1 MSAPGMKDAR
11 TLPAR
16 ARRRHRTLVPR
27 RCRHGLLS
35 WPRQVF
41 DRFPMRSILITGAAS
56 GIGAGIAHALAAAG
70 DHVIVSDLG
79 LDGAEAVAADI
90 RGNGGSAEA
99 VALDVT
105 SDDSVAAALATIGRP
120 VDVLVNNA
128 GLQHVSPLE
137 GFPMAKWDFLVQ
149 VMLVGV
155 ARLTRA
161 VLPGMRERGFGRIV
175 NIGSIH
181 ALVASP
187 YKSAY
192 VAAKHGLVGFS
203 KVIAL
208 ETADTD
214 ITINTICPSYVK
226 TPLVDRQIADQ
237 ARTRGISEADVVS
250 QVMLRPMP
258 KGVFIGM
265 DELAGTTAF
274 LVSPAARNMTGQT
287 LVLDGGWTVQ

>member
-1 MSAPGMKDAR
+1 
-11 TLPAR
+11 
-16 ARRRHRTLVPR
+16 
-27 RCRHGLLS
+27 
-35 WPRQVF
+35 
-41 DRFPMRSILITGAAS
+41 MRSILITGAAS
-56 GIGAGIAHALAAAG
+56 GIGAGIAHELAAAG
-70 DHVIVSDLG
+70 HHVIVSDLA
-79 LDGAEAVAADI
+79 LDAAEATAADI
-90 RGNGGSAEA
+90 RAKGGLAEA

-105 SDDSVAAALATIGRP
+105 SDQSVAAALAAISRP

-137 GFPMAKWDFLVQ
+137 EFPLAKWDFLVQ

-237 ARTRGISEADVVS
+237 ARTRGISETDVVS
-250 QVMLRPMP
+250 QVMLKPMP
-258 KGVFIGM
+258 KGVFIEM

-274 LVSPAARNMTGQT
+274 LLSPAARNMTGQT
-287 LVLDGGWTVQ
+287 LVRDGGWTVQ

>member
-1 MSAPGMKDAR
+1 MQN
-11 TLPAR
+11 L
-16 ARRRHRTLVPR
+16 
-27 RCRHGLLS
+27 
-35 WPRQVF
+35 
-41 DRFPMRSILITGAAS
+41 SILVTGAAS
-56 GIGAGIAHALAAAG
+56 GIGAGVAARLAESG
-70 DHVIVSDLG
+70 HHLIISDLDPG
-79 LDGAEAVAADI
+79 AAEAVAAGI
-90 RGNGGSAEA
+90 RAAGGSAEA

-105 SDDSVAAALATIGRP
+105 SDESVAAALAAISRP

-137 GFPMAKWDFLVQ
+137 EFPPGKWDFLIQ

-161 VLPGMRERGFGRIV
+161 VLPGMRQRGFGRIV

-226 TPLVDRQIADQ
+226 TPLVDKQIADQ
-237 ARTRGISEADVVS
+237 ARTRGIPEAEVVS
-250 QVMLRPMP
+250 QIMLKPMP
-258 KGVFIGM
+258 KGVFIEM
-265 DELAGTTAF
+265 DELAGITAF
-274 LVSPAARNMTGQT
+274 LCSPAARNMTGQT
-287 LVLDGGWTVQ
+287 LVVDGGWTVQ